1 MERLDAWITAEAL
14 VGQIVAQHGLEE
26 IKETTGMLTSVITS
40 TPVTNPSTKVDQHI
54 EHIMNVANWLLES
67 G

>member
-1 MERLDAWITAEAL
+1 MERLDAYLSAETL
-14 VGQIVAQHGLEE
+14 VGRIVDQHGLEE
-26 IKETTGMLTSVITS
+26 LEETTSMLTSMITS

-54 EHIMNVANWLLES
+54 NHILDVANWLLES

>member
-1 MERLDAWITAEAL
+1 MERLDAWITAESL
-14 VGQIVAQHGLEE
+14 VGRIVEQHGLEE
-26 IKETTGMLTSVITS
+26 IEETAGMLTSIITS
-40 TPVTNPSTKVDQHI
+40 SPVTNPSTKVDQHI